1 MCFHDSDHFGP
12 IVFHHA
18 ADGSTI
24 ARDRLRKLACA
35 HARTPVV
42 AIFPRAGVALV
53 ALLAA
58 AAPCVAASYPTKP
71 ITLVVPFAA
80 GGTNDIL
87 ARAIGRALTAGW
99 GQPVVIDNRAGAG
112 GTTGIISAAK
122 AAPDGYTLLLVSS
135 TFTINPAMRTKLPF
149 DPVEDF
155 TPVAL
160 IGRGPMVL
168 AASRML
174 PVNSVADLVALARAK
189 PGAINYASA
198 GPGSVNHIAAELL
211 NVAAGIRL
219 VHVPYR
225 GGSLAINDLMAGH
238 VDLYVS
244 SMPQIVESVRGGL
257 VKGLAVT
264 GTARSPA
271 APELPTMGE
280 AGVAG
285 YEMELWWGIVAPAGT
300 PQDVVMAL
308 NHEIN
313 RALVMPD
320 MTAFLERE
328 GAAPAGRPPA
338 QFGAL
343 IAAEFARW
351 RKVAREAD
359 IHAE

>member
-1 MCFHDSDHFGP
+1 
-12 IVFHHA
+12 
-18 ADGSTI
+18 
-24 ARDRLRKLACA
+24 L
-35 HARTPVV
+35 VV
-42 AIFPRAGVALV
+42 AILSKVSLAL
-53 ALLAA
+53 AAMLAA
-58 AAPCVAASYPTKP
+58 ALPCTAASYPTKP

-87 ARAIGRALTAGW
+87 ARAIGRALAAEW

-112 GTTGIISAAK
+112 GTTGIVSAAR

-135 TFTINPAMRTKLPF
+135 TFTINPAVRAKPPF
-149 DPVEDF
+149 DPVAEF
-155 TPVAL
+155 AAVAL

-168 AASRML
+168 AAARAL
-174 PVNSVADLVALARAK
+174 PVSSVAGLIALARAK

-244 SMPQIVESVRGGL
+244 SMPQIIESVRSGL

-264 GTARSPA
+264 GTARAPA

-285 YEMELWWGIVAPAGT
+285 YEMQLWWGIVSPAGT
-300 PQDVVMAL
+300 PQDVVTTL
-308 NHEIN
+308 NDAIN
-313 RALVMPD
+313 RALVTPD
-320 MTAFLERE
+320 MQAFLERE
-328 GAAPAGRPPA
+328 GAAPAGGSPRA
-338 QFGAL
+338 FGAL
-343 IAAEFARW
+343 IAEEFARW
-351 RKVAREAD
+351 RKVAHEAD
-359 IHAE
+359 LHVE